1 MRNSRPCSL
10 ALFALA
16 CTLAAAGHLWSQQ
29 FDPRERFE
37 VPDRVHLSESTL
49 WSLLTN
55 QVLPNYPVDAQS
67 KAIQGKVVLKLHI
80 EKDGRVSS
88 VATVSG
94 DSLLVSGQN
103 GRTDGASL

>member
-1 MRNSRPCSL
+1 
-10 ALFALA
+10 
-16 CTLAAAGHLWSQQ
+16 
-29 FDPRERFE
+29 
-37 VPDRVHLSESTL
+37 L

-55 QVLPNYPVDAQS
+55 QILPSYPVDAQS